1 MLHGDDTHTLAVV
14 EPDLRAGQSAAT
26 HSIPR
31 VLLVS
36 APGSSAQAQNAP
48 GVPTEE
54 VELGN
59 IEQLAAKYP
68 DVAYIPTFP
77 VPVANQN

>member
-1 MLHGDDTHTLAVV
+1 MLHGDGTHTLAVV

-48 GVPTEE
+48 EFQPKT
-54 VELGN
+54 
-59 IEQLAAKYP
+59 
-68 DVAYIPTFP
+68 
-77 VPVANQN
+77 

>member
-1 MLHGDDTHTLAVV
+1 MLHSDGNHTLAVV
-14 EPDLRAGQSAAT
+14 GPDLRAGQSAAT

-36 APGSSAQAQNAP
+36 APGSSARAQNGP
-48 GVPTEE
+48 
-54 VELGN
+54 LGN

-68 DVAYIPTFP
+68 DVAYIRTLP
-77 VPVANQN
+77 VPLANQN